1 MQHLP
6 LFLFLYSNMSKVK
19 FKKEERLCTK
29 IAIDK
34 LFKSGESFV
43 VYPYKVIYKKT
54 EKKVPTD
61 ELVKIL
67 ITIPKRNFKKAAHR
81 NQLKRRTKEAYRLNK
96 AHFYSALNKK
106 TYSLD
111 LGLIYIG
118 SKELKYE
125 ELSSKIILIL
135 NRLITINE

>member
-1 MQHLP
+1 
-6 LFLFLYSNMSKVK
+6 MSLVE
-19 FKKEERLCTK
+19 FKKEERLCSK
-29 IAIDK
+29 IAIDH
-34 LFKSGESFV
+34 LFKEGESFV

-54 EKKVPTD
+54 ADREVAD

-81 NQLKRRTKEAYRLNK
+81 NRLKRRTKEAYRLNK
-96 AHFYSALNKK
+96 AELYSTLNKK

-125 ELSSKIILIL
+125 ELYSKIILIL